1 MGTIEIYYLQDGKY
15 VLEQSYMFQGDRED
29 EDYIAETEICLK
41 AFPHIKMTLGDIFDG
56 VD

>member
-1 MGTIEIYYLQDGKY
+1 VGTIEIYYLQDGKY

-29 EDYIAETEICLK
+29 EDYNAETEICLK